1 MLLNIGLNNEKS
13 LHTLPLRSVPFHI
26 SPSLILPLQ
35 ALRLISL
42 VSLITK
48 TKRIAERSAIVT
60 HTHTLSHTDR
70 QSTLGKYIS
79 LCLSVALCS
88 KIRLLTRLV
97 VLLYV
102 YQCVWCL
109 KIRPPD
115 IIIVRLYSI
124 SVSCLVFEN
133 TTS

>member
-1 MLLNIGLNNEKS
+1 MLLNLGLNIEKS

-60 HTHTLSHTDR
+60 HTHTHTLSHTDR
-70 QSTLGKYIS
+70 QSTLGKYMINY
-79 LCLSVALCS
+79 
-88 KIRLLTRLV
+88 I
-97 VLLYV
+97 
-102 YQCVWCL
+102 
-109 KIRPPD
+109 
-115 IIIVRLYSI
+115 
-124 SVSCLVFEN
+124 
-133 TTS
+133 